1 MNIPRDPAT
10 DHPENRRRARMTQSK
25 RYTKKPSND
34 MEKII
39 LLTGGFDPV
48 HIGHVRMFKEA
59 KQFGDKVFVGLNS
72 DEWLTRKKGK
82 PFMPFSERQEI
93 LQSIKYID
101 QVFSFSD
108 KDNTAV
114 RFIKS
119 MNEVYITNSD
129 VRLYFGNGGDRTG
142 TTTPEVDFCNEHG
155 IKLLFELGG
164 GKIQS
169 SSKLTGVK

>member
-1 MNIPRDPAT
+1 MDMPRDPST
-10 DHPENRRRARMTQSK
+10 DIPENRRRARAVSK
-25 RYTKKPSND
+25 RYNKKPSEN
-34 MEKII
+34 MEKIV

-59 KQFGDKVFVGLNS
+59 KRFGDKVFVGLNS
-72 DEWLTRKKGK
+72 DPWLTRKKGK
-82 PFMPFSERQEI
+82 PFMPYAERQEI

-101 QVFSFSD
+101 RVFSFSD

-119 MNEVYITNSD
+119 MNEVYLNNPN
-129 VRLYFGNGGDRTG
+129 VKLYFGNGGDRTG
-142 TTTPEVDFCNEHG
+142 TTTPEVEFCKENG
-155 IKLLFELGG
+155 IKLIFELGG